1 MVAIISL
8 IVSVLSVGFAIYMG
22 VVNMKRNREADER
35 KSTTEMTTVIVKLEN
50 IGKDTSEIKNE
61 LRSVK
66 EDVQGLRERV
76 AIGEQSCKSLHKRV
90 DGFEDRLKSLGQKM
104 DKYLIEKGE

>member
-1 MVAIISL
+1 MR
-8 IVSVLSVGFAIYMG
+8 
-22 VVNMKRNREADER
+22 RNKEADDR
-35 KSTTEMTTVIVKLEN
+35 KGATEMTTVIVKLES

-90 DGFEDRLKSLGQKM
+90 DGFETRLEHLNEKIEKH
-104 DKYLIEKGE
+104 LIEKKED